1 MGSIPV
7 GVTILE
13 LEKILVL
20 FYIVGIFSLK
30 KRKAPYKINMGIVRN
45 CLNEVN
51 YNHERGVNRHT
62 EDNSPKYRMVGK
74 IISTL
79 RSFAIAQDD
88 VKNFSL

>member
-1 MGSIPV
+1 MDAKRHGSIV
-7 GVTILE
+7 CYKSVTGKRNL
-13 LEKILVL
+13 L
-20 FYIVGIFSLK
+20 SL
-30 KRKAPYKINMGIVRN
+30 GGESG

-51 YNHERGVNRHT
+51 YNHERGLNRHT

>member
-1 MGSIPV
+1 MFRYKEAGKRSLLQEKE
-7 GVTILE
+7 IL
-13 LEKILVL
+13 L
-20 FYIVGIFSLK
+20 SL
-30 KRKAPYKINMGIVRN
+30 GGESG

-51 YNHERGVNRHT
+51 YNHERGLNRHT

-88 VKNFSL
+88 MKNFSL

>member
-1 MGSIPV
+1 MQRGMEAKS
-7 GVTILE
+7 VTRKRNL
-13 LEKILVL
+13 L
-20 FYIVGIFSLK
+20 SL
-30 KRKAPYKINMGIVRN
+30 GGESG

-51 YNHERGVNRHT
+51 YNHERGLNCHT